1 MILVKI
7 YLDRNLDRDAKL
19 FHVSENLISQLY
31 DNLQINKD
39 MSLLVLGAD
48 KNKDLKTLTA
58 T

>member
-7 YLDRNLDRDAKL
+7 YLHRNLDGDAKL

-48 KNKDLKTLTA
+48 KNKDLKTLT
-58 T
+58 TT